1 MSVRAVH
8 QQTGMTAAHSAAE
21 SGCVTALR
29 VRRLT
34 LTDPIETRL
43 KSNFECYCR
52 LGWSCS
58 QPRSNDTLARA
69 HVFAPCSDIQR
80 LEWALALC
88 LPLWVSLT
96 VSPTESLS
104 LGLPLGLPL
113 WVSLTGSPTASLSLG
128 LSHCV
133 SLAASLAQALRR
145 LGADLAKKDQ
155 LGRLPLHVAAGMG
168 PFPLALV

>member
-1 MSVRAVH
+1 
-8 QQTGMTAAHSAAE
+8 
-21 SGCVTALR
+21 
-29 VRRLT
+29 
-34 LTDPIETRL
+34 
-43 KSNFECYCR
+43 
-52 LGWSCS
+52 
-58 QPRSNDTLARA
+58 
-69 HVFAPCSDIQR
+69 
-80 LEWALALC
+80 
-88 LPLWVSLT
+88 

-168 PFPLALV
+168 HTAAVTELVEVLRVPVQARATHTVSDTNCTTPSLTPTAPHRL

>member
-1 MSVRAVH
+1 MLAKEMRMSVRAVH

-21 SGCVTALR
+21 SGCVIALR

-104 LGLPLGLPL
+104 LGLPLGHPL
-113 WVSLTGSPTASLSLG
+113 WVSLTVSPTASLSLG

-133 SLAASLAQALRR
+133 S
-145 LGADLAKKDQ
+145 
-155 LGRLPLHVAAGMG
+155 H
-168 PFPLALV
+168 